1 MQSDFIKHLHL
12 HSQEIEIPALRSHHL
27 VISSSAPNQRRDQSA
42 ASSNQ
47 VPMTLH
53 AREEPPRDTMEE
65 WDEIEKEERR
75 VRAELTRALPGDPI
89 LVPIENLQL
98 RN

>member
-1 MQSDFIKHLHL
+1 
-12 HSQEIEIPALRSHHL
+12 
-27 VISSSAPNQRRDQSA
+27 
-42 ASSNQ
+42 
-47 VPMTLH
+47 MTLH
-53 AREEPPRDTMEE
+53 TREEPPRDTMEE